1 MVKVEERS
9 CGCIQS
15 FGEDLARCLVEPRT
29 VKSIY
34 NRYGWQPDDGRS
46 ARQRGGPESQ
56 LLIEICRDIVTILL
70 FATRARASGGCCS
83 PEPVA
88 AAPSLHI
95 MIYPLRIP
103 IGFMLLFVSGA
114 AMLVTTTH
122 AKASFV
128 PSISSA
134 AWSSAVNVNHP
145 SNAQRKLKILNG
157 GGIYRP
163 ISKSSALHAKKKKR
177 DGGQPTAKKG
187 KVQVLLLKSAAGIGQ
202 SGDVVFVSSAVFQN
216 QLQLANKARLITA
229 EEVEQLQRREQEQE
243 KTLVDAAVKTKTI
256 LEEAMLDS
264 SGGEIDADG
273 DMCGVAPDG
282 DICGVAL
289 TMKRRTGPSGSLFGG
304 VNPKM
309 VIDALKERFPEG
321 SWDGRHVKLKEMK
334 DSSGKD
340 VKKMDIKHS
349 GDYVLTVALHK
360 TVDVTF
366 ILSVVPDV

>member
-1 MVKVEERS
+1 
-9 CGCIQS
+9 
-15 FGEDLARCLVEPRT
+15 
-29 VKSIY
+29 
-34 NRYGWQPDDGRS
+34 
-46 ARQRGGPESQ
+46 
-56 LLIEICRDIVTILL
+56 
-70 FATRARASGGCCS
+70 
-83 PEPVA
+83 
-88 AAPSLHI
+88 
-95 MIYPLRIP
+95 
-103 IGFMLLFVSGA
+103 
-114 AMLVTTTH
+114 MLVTTTH

-134 AWSSAVNVNHP
+134 AWPSVVNVNHP
-145 SNAQRKLKILNG
+145 SSAQQTIKTVNG

-163 ISKSSALHAKKKKR
+163 VSKSSSLHAKKKKR
-177 DGGQPTAKKG
+177 EPTSKRG
-187 KVQVLLLKSAAGIGQ
+187 KVQILLLKSVPNIGQ
-202 SGDVVFVSSAVFQN
+202 TGDVVSVSSAVFQN

-243 KTLVDAAVKTKTI
+243 KTLVDAASKTKTI

-273 DMCGVAPDG
+273 DMCGVAPDD

-289 TMKRRTGPSGSLFGG
+289 TMKRRAGPSGSLFGG

-309 VIDALKERFPEG
+309 VIDALREKFPEG

-349 GDYVLTVALHK
+349 GDYVLTVALHN
-360 TVDVTF
+360 TVDVTI